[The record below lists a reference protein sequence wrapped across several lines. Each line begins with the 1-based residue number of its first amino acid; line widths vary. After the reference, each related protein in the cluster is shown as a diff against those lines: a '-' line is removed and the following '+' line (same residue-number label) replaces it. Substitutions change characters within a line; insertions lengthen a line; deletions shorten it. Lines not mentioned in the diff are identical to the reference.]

1 MTDWDAIV
9 REHQGL
15 VWSTAYRLVGND
27 ADALDCLQ
35 ETFLEAV
42 RVNRREPVRE
52 WPALL
57 RRIATARALDRLR
70 VRCRQRGRHTVL
82 EDPGSLEASGSGPQQ
97 EAEAA
102 ELAERLRV
110 ALGGLPARQAEVF
123 CLCRL
128 EGQSYQQAAEA
139 LGVEPGHVGVLL
151 HRASTALQKLL
162 VAEGLETEES
172 SEGRT

>member
-15 VWSTAYRLVGND
+15 VWSTVYRLVGDD
-27 ADALDCLQ
+27 ADAQDCLQ

-42 RVNRREPVRE
+42 RVHRREPVRE

-70 VRCRQRGRHTVL
+70 VRYRLRDRQAAL
-82 EDPGSLEASGSGPQQ
+82 EDPDVLEAGVSGPQQ
-97 EAEAA
+97 DAEAA
-102 ELAERLRV
+102 ELAELLRRSLMRLPV
-110 ALGGLPARQAEVF
+110 RQAEAF

-128 EGQSYQQAAEA
+128 EGQSYQEAADA
-139 LGVEPGHVGVLL
+139 MGVDASHVGVLL
-151 HRASTALQKLL
+151 HRAGAALKKLL
-162 VAEGLETEES
+162 IAEGLETEES
-172 SEGRT
+172 SEGRP